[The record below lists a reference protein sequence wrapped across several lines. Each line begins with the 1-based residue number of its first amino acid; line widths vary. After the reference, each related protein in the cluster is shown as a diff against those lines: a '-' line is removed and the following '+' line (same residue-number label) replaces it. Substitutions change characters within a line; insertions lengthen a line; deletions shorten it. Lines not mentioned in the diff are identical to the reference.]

1 MRTMNFDSKLN
12 NFLIRKLLLYPDS
25 GLTYYL
31 PLLKDKLGYKL
42 DIKSVD
48 GKKESLFTNTK
59 YRVNNDYTMIFYNPI
74 DIISLILK
82 SRDTITFYDIIEK
95 RSIII
100 NPALVKKENIIVKN
114 VGDNLINDV
123 ISYFTDYFLF
133 TETNY
138 ANRYYIEHVYQFQ
151 LDDELFTTRTN
162 DLIFKLDSDYE
173 YSVSAGEFIYNKDSE
188 LYNVVF
194 ENYSTK
200 DIIQFFNGMYD
211 KFSYYLNSILRDL
224 SFIGLAKDDSIDLE
238 LNVDIETR
246 YENNFIELYIF
257 INPADMKGQILNKYV
272 TDIKKA

>member
-100 NPALVKKENIIVKN
+100 NPTLIKKENIIVKN